1 MKKFKTVILILL
13 LISNAF
19 TFSGCWNYRE
29 VEDLGIVIGAAID
42 KENDKYTVTVESITS
57 TIPNVSQAKTKIY
70 SASGYTIFDAVR
82 NIILKTGKKLF
93 WSHNMVIILS
103 PNVARS
109 GVQKI
114 IDWFLRDSEPR
125 FTTWVMVSKTEKAS
139 DIFSL
144 DTESSDVETSFDLNK
159 IMENYNLSYQFP
171 EIDIRKFVTSI
182 SSETASAVAPMANL
196 VTQNGKT
203 DIEVS
208 GAAIFKKDKMV
219 GEIDRDSTKK
229 FLFISENVKDTLIPL
244 KNVLNLNTDVT
255 MEVFGEKRKFKVIS
269 SNNKIKI
276 NERISLTMSIDEISG
291 QTDFTKEK
299 KENELKKYIKNYI
312 TDELKATVKQV
323 QEKYDSDIFGFGE
336 LIRVQEPKVWKKIS
350 NKYDS
355 VFKTIQY
362 EPNVEVHIKGSG
374 TISKPMKAGE

>member
-42 KENDKYTVTVESITS
+42 KEDDKYTVTVESITS
-57 TIPNVSQAKTKIY
+57 TIPNFSQAKTKTY
-70 SASGYTIFDAVR
+70 SASGHTIFDAVR
-82 NIILKTGKKLF
+82 NIVLKTGKKLF
-93 WSHNMVIILS
+93 WSHAMVIILS

-125 FTTWVMVSKTEKAS
+125 FTTWVMVSKTERAS

-144 DTESSDVETSFDLNK
+144 DVEGSDVETSFDLNK
-159 IMENYNLSYQFP
+159 IMENYPLSYQFP
-171 EIDIRKFVTSI
+171 EIDIRRFVTSVL
-182 SSETASAVAPMANL
+182 SDDTSAVAPMVNL

-208 GAAIFKKDKMV
+208 GAAVFKKDKMV
-219 GEIDRDSTKK
+219 GELDKDSIKN
-229 FLFISENVKDTLIPL
+229 FLFISQNIKDTLLPL

-255 MEVFGEKRKFKVIS
+255 MEVVGEKRKFKVIS

-276 NERISLTMSIDEISG
+276 NEKIFFTMYIDEISG
-291 QTDFTKEK
+291 QTDFTEEK
-299 KENELKKYIKNYI
+299 NENKLKNYI
-312 TDELKATVKQV
+312 QNYLTDELKATVKQV
-323 QEKYDSDIFGFGE
+323 QEKYDSDIFAFGE
-336 LIRVQEPKVWKKIS
+336 LIRVQNPQVWKKVS
-350 NKYDS
+350 SKYDS

-374 TISKPMKAGE
+374 TISKPMKAGK